1 MFRRPLSRYG
11 FRSPWQ
17 EMDRLQREMNRLFS
31 DSFSLAGGR
40 TAPNYPAIN
49 VWANEESAVITA
61 ELPGVNSE
69 EIDISVVGDTLTL
82 SGNRHLEELGE
93 GDKYH
98 RRERSYGQFTRTFE
112 LPFLVEADEVE
123 AVFEKGVLHISLPR
137 AEADKPKK
145 IAVKTAAVK
154 TA

>member
-1 MFRRPLSRYG
+1 M
-11 FRSPWQ
+11 
-17 EMDRLQREMNRLFS
+17 
-31 DSFSLAGGR
+31 
-40 TAPNYPAIN
+40 N
-49 VWANEESAVITA
+49 VWTNEESAVITA

-82 SGNRHLEELGE
+82 SGNRQLEELGE

-98 RRERSYGQFTRTFE
+98 RRERSYGKFTRTFE
-112 LPFLVEADEVE
+112 LPFLVEADKVE